1 MLIIVIPFALG
12 CEPMNEGVRCRV
24 WGQNMRRFREST
36 ILEIEYLSHPVDL
49 SQFPRLRKFVAR
61 ETVVSC
67 DDVLHSETTIVI
79 LNKQICETQT
89 QGPETTTISRSLTT
103 TFSEIAA
110 LTFNKPWIYAT
121 GIASGLL
128 GVTTVV
134 LCIVCVKRRCVKPP
148 RSINIEL
155 DSVSS
160 ITEFDASVMRDIKI
174 D

>member
-1 MLIIVIPFALG
+1 MKMEKLCVLIIVIPFALG

-79 LNKQICETQT
+79 RPVLWMMRHRLFADHSGRDDDQFV
-89 QGPETTTISRSLTT
+89 S
-103 TFSEIAA
+103 
-110 LTFNKPWIYAT
+110 AT
-121 GIASGLL
+121 KYRLCFLI
-128 GVTTVV
+128 V
-134 LCIVCVKRRCVKPP
+134 LV
-148 RSINIEL
+148 
-155 DSVSS
+155 
-160 ITEFDASVMRDIKI
+160 I
-174 D
+174 DYCPL